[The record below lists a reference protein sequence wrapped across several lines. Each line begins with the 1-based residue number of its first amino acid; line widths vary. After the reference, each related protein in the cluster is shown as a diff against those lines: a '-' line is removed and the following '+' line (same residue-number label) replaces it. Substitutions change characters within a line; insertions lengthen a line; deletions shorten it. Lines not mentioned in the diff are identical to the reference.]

1 MRIDIEK
8 IIEEVTPL
16 MKKMRKDETT
26 QMMLQGVK
34 GQEDPYYGCHHF
46 KDLKHIEFE
55 FREELYPDLYYT
67 NSVVKDHKIH
77 RTRLMRLLP
86 QTCYTYH
93 KDFSQRV
100 HIPLITNENCFI
112 ILDDVLNRYPADGSS
127 YLINTTK
134 MHTAL
139 NASNEERWHIVGC
152 TSKRV

>member
-16 MKKMRKDETT
+16 MEKMRKDETT
-26 QMMLQGVK
+26 QLMLQGIK
-34 GQEDPYYGCHHF
+34 GQEDPYYGCNHF

-55 FREELYPDLYYT
+55 FREELHPDLYYT
-67 NSVVKDHKIH
+67 NSIIKYHKIH

-86 QTCYTYH
+86 HTCYSYH

-152 TSKRV
+152 TSKR